1 MHRRVLFSLLSL
13 LLFVAATKNDATKRL
28 LAAADDRDADGI
40 VAALAA
46 GADPNALS
54 DNKTPALVTVASQT
68 FFGHEKEVVAAFLKA
83 KANLNVADADG
94 ATPLMAAAA
103 TDHGDTLEALIAAG
117 AKLEAKDSDGWTAVH
132 YAVMNSNWSV
142 LDKLIAAK
150 ANVNAVANDKYSALM
165 MALGSGRGSIAEKL
179 MKAGAKWPASWP
191 DGASTLLHA
200 TSGRDLQAVRIA
212 LANSPKLD
220 DVTPDDGSTALS
232 IAAWNGDAQ
241 IVMELLRAG
250 ANPAI
255 KDKKGNTPLDDAT
268 SQKNTEIVALLG
280 GKWDK
285 PRPNGGKTISVPCPA
300 LGGTVESNFAVDGK
314 ALVFTTTF
322 PHPLTYY
329 LGGGN
334 TNRAE
339 SAKKFTYEGSF
350 TPAYYLD
357 TDSNPKS
364 GRKAEMFEKEA
375 AGAEY
380 SVEYS
385 QYGTTVVLHYLT
397 AKGEERTKHVY
408 GNVLDVDIKKGNDD
422 MDLSGL
428 GEDIP
433 EAENDQ
439 GVLRS
444 RIPLSLLAL
453 KPGSSLRMTAK
464 IGSCDA
470 VAEKVTLR

>member
-1 MHRRVLFSLLSL
+1 MPRRILSALAALF
-13 LLFVAATKNDATKRL
+13 LFVAASKSDATKRL
-28 LAAADDRDADGI
+28 LAAAADGENDGI
-40 VAALAA
+40 IAALAA
-46 GADPNALS
+46 GADPNARS
-54 DNKTPALVTVASQT
+54 ENKTPVLVTVASQT
-68 FFGHEKEVVAAFLKA
+68 FFGHEKEVVAAFVKKKA
-83 KANLNVADADG
+83 DLNAADADG
-94 ATPLMAAAA
+94 ATALMAAAA

-117 AKLEAKDSDGWTAVH
+117 AKLEAKDNDGWTAVH

-142 LDKLIAAK
+142 LDKLVAAK

-165 MALGSGRGSIAEKL
+165 MAIGSGRGGIAEKL
-179 MKAGAKWPASWP
+179 MKAGAKWPATWP
-191 DGASTLLHA
+191 DGTSGLLHA
-200 TSGRDLQAVRIA
+200 AGGRDLQAVRIA
-212 LANSPKLD
+212 LANNPKLD
-220 DVTPDDGSTALS
+220 ETTPDDGSTALD

-250 ANPAI
+250 ANPAV
-255 KDKKGNTPLDDAT
+255 KNKEGKTALDDAT
-268 SQKNTEIVALLG
+268 SQKQAEIVALLG

-285 PRPNGGKTISVPCPA
+285 PRPTGGKTISIPCTA
-300 LGGTVESNFAVDGK
+300 LGGNVEANVSVDGK
-314 ALVFTTTF
+314 ALVLTTTF
-322 PHPLTYY
+322 PHPVSYY

-357 TDSNPKS
+357 TDSNPKT

-375 AGAEY
+375 QGAEY

-385 QYGTTVVLHYLT
+385 QYGTTVVLHYVT
-397 AKGEERTKHVY
+397 SKGEQRSKHVY
-408 GNVLDVDIKKGNDD
+408 GNVLDVDIKKGNED

-428 GEDIP
+428 GDDIP
-433 EAENDQ
+433 AAENDR

-444 RIPLSLLAL
+444 RVPLSLLAL
-453 KPGSSLRMTAK
+453 KAGSTVRLTAK
-464 IGSCDA
+464 IGSCNA